1 MRVLP
6 TVMIVVSLALM
17 LVMMQASG
25 IGGVLDQDPDT
36 QIEDSV
42 EEEAE
47 AMGEEQTVDPDD
59 GGGGLLGSTV
69 SALRGIYGVFQML
82 VFLPGTLEQAF
93 GAPTWFARIVGH
105 LAQIILGLGI
115 YQIARGTEIL

>member
-1 MRVLP
+1 
-6 TVMIVVSLALM
+6 MIVASLALM
-17 LVMMQASG
+17 LVAFQASG
-25 IGGVLDQDPDT
+25 IGDVLNQDPDT

-42 EEEAE
+42 EEEAQE
-47 AMGEEQTVDPDD
+47 LGEQQDVDPDD

-69 SALRGIYGVFQML
+69 SALRGIYGLFQMV

-93 GAPTWFARIVGH
+93 GAPTWFARIIGH
-105 LAQIILGLGI
+105 ASQIVLGLGI